1 MWPSPVQTQP
11 NRLLQRHHGGVSE
24 YWSDHPLQ
32 LRKEAN
38 VLNAISDL
46 QTWVGPENGW
56 GGSDHRYLVSRNVVT
71 SRIRQFVWHPLFQVA
86 VTCNVTLSLSLSQ
99 IYRCNVILVD
109 VSHSVKVKVENHDK
123 VSVSRCNVKEM
134 ELTALMQCQQKAV
147 LLKAYLK
154 LA

>member
-1 MWPSPVQTQP
+1 M
-11 NRLLQRHHGGVSE
+11 
-24 YWSDHPLQ
+24 
-32 LRKEAN
+32 
-38 VLNAISDL
+38 
-46 QTWVGPENGW
+46 
-56 GGSDHRYLVSRNVVT
+56 
-71 SRIRQFVWHPLFQVA
+71 
-86 VTCNVTLSLSLSQ
+86 TLSLSLSQ